1 MQNSS
6 HALKPNKNEKSIKSK
21 STKKRKIRIKTK
33 IIKIRNGTIKNKNT
47 LLMNKPLYLYTDKK
61 TFLLLQRTYYLK
73 ELQKTE
79 TLINNEK
86 FKEEKFNLTNDEFKR
101 LVSEFN
107 NLLNL
112 QNSWMCVEDLLKSLQ
127 LQNKIINI
135 LKIFIINQIKENKAE
150 FKGN

>member
-6 HALKPNKNEKSIKSK
+6 HALKPKEKSIKSK

-112 QNSWMCVEDLLKSLQ
+112 QNSWICVEDLLKSLQ

-135 LKIFIINQIKENKAE
+135 LKIFIINQIEEK
-150 FKGN
+150 

>member
-6 HALKPNKNEKSIKSK
+6 HALRQKKNKNSIKSK

-33 IIKIRNGTIKNKNT
+33 IIKIKNEAIKDKNA
-47 LLMNKPLYLYTDKK
+47 LLVNKPAYLYTDKK
-61 TFLLLQRTYYLK
+61 AFLLLQRTYYLQK
-73 ELQKTE
+73 LKKTE

-86 FKEEKFNLTNDEFKR
+86 YLEEKFNLTNDEFKR
-101 LVSEFN
+101 LISEFN

-112 QNSWMCVEDLLKSLQ
+112 QNSWVCVEDLLKSLQ

-135 LKIFIINQIKENKAE
+135 LKIFIINQIEDK
-150 FKGN
+150 

>member
-6 HALKPNKNEKSIKSK
+6 HALRQKKNENSIKSK

-33 IIKIRNGTIKNKNT
+33 IIKIKNEAIKDKNA
-47 LLMNKPLYLYTDKK
+47 LLVNKPAYLYTDKK
-61 TFLLLQRTYYLK
+61 TFLLLQRTYYLQK
-73 ELQKTE
+73 LKKTE

-86 FKEEKFNLTNDEFKR
+86 YLEEKFNLTNDEYKR
-101 LVSEFN
+101 LISEFN

-112 QNSWMCVEDLLKSLQ
+112 QNSWVCVEDLLKSLQ

-135 LKIFIINQIKENKAE
+135 LKIFIINQIEDK
-150 FKGN
+150 

>member
-6 HALKPNKNEKSIKSK
+6 HALRQKKNKNWIKSK

-33 IIKIRNGTIKNKNT
+33 IIKIKNEAIKDKNA
-47 LLMNKPLYLYTDKK
+47 LLVNKPAYLYTDKK
-61 TFLLLQRTYYLK
+61 TFLLLQRTYYLQK
-73 ELQKTE
+73 LKKTE

-86 FKEEKFNLTNDEFKR
+86 YLEEKFNLTNDEFKR

-112 QNSWMCVEDLLKSLQ
+112 QNSWVCVEDLLKSLQ

-135 LKIFIINQIKENKAE
+135 LKIFIINQIEDK
-150 FKGN
+150 

>member
-6 HALKPNKNEKSIKSK
+6 HALKPKKNEKSIKSK

-112 QNSWMCVEDLLKSLQ
+112 QNSWICVEDLLKSLQ

-135 LKIFIINQIKENKAE
+135 LKIFIINQIEEK
-150 FKGN
+150 

>member
-1 MQNSS
+1 MQNSL
-6 HALKPNKNEKSIKSK
+6 HPLKLKKNEKSVKSK

-33 IIKIRNGTIKNKNT
+33 IIKIRNEAIKGKNT
-47 LLMNKPLYLYTDKK
+47 LLVNKPLYLYTDKK
-61 TFLLLQRTYYLK
+61 TFLLLKRTYYLQ
-73 ELQKTE
+73 ELKKTE

-86 FKEEKFNLTNDEFKR
+86 FMEEKINLTNDEFKR

-112 QNSWMCVEDLLKSLQ
+112 QNSWICVEDLLKSLQ

-135 LKIFIINQIKENKAE
+135 LKIFIINKIEEK
-150 FKGN
+150 

>member
-1 MQNSS
+1 MQNSL
-6 HALKPNKNEKSIKSK
+6 HALRTKKNENWIKSK

-33 IIKIRNGTIKNKNT
+33 IIKIKNEAIKDKNA
-47 LLMNKPLYLYTDKK
+47 LLVNKPAYLYDKK
-61 TFLLLQRTYYLK
+61 TFLLLQRTYYLQK
-73 ELQKTE
+73 LKKTE

-86 FKEEKFNLTNDEFKR
+86 YLEEKFNLTNDEFKR

-112 QNSWMCVEDLLKSLQ
+112 QNSWVCVEDLLKSLQ

-135 LKIFIINQIKENKAE
+135 LKIFIINQIEDK
-150 FKGN
+150 

>member
-6 HALKPNKNEKSIKSK
+6 HALKPKKDEKSIKSK

-112 QNSWMCVEDLLKSLQ
+112 QNSWICVEDLLKSLQ

-135 LKIFIINQIKENKAE
+135 LKIFIINQIEEK
-150 FKGN
+150 

>member
-6 HALKPNKNEKSIKSK
+6 HALKPKKNEKSIRSK

-112 QNSWMCVEDLLKSLQ
+112 QNSWICVEDLLRSLQ
-127 LQNKIINI
+127 IQNKIINI
-135 LKIFIINQIKENKAE
+135 LKIFIINQIEEK
-150 FKGN
+150 

>member
-6 HALKPNKNEKSIKSK
+6 HALKPKKDEKSIKSK

-61 TFLLLQRTYYLK
+61 TFLLLQRTYYLQ
-73 ELQKTE
+73 ELKKTE

-112 QNSWMCVEDLLKSLQ
+112 QNSWICVEDLLKSLQ

-135 LKIFIINQIKENKAE
+135 LKIFIINQIEEK
-150 FKGN
+150 

>member
-6 HALKPNKNEKSIKSK
+6 HALKPKKNEKSIISK

-112 QNSWMCVEDLLKSLQ
+112 QNSWICVEDLLKSLQ

-135 LKIFIINQIKENKAE
+135 LKIFIINQIEEK
-150 FKGN
+150 

>member
-6 HALKPNKNEKSIKSK
+6 HALRPKKNENWIKSK

-33 IIKIRNGTIKNKNT
+33 IIKIKNEAIKDKNA
-47 LLMNKPLYLYTDKK
+47 LLVNKPAYLYTDKK
-61 TFLLLQRTYYLK
+61 AFLLLQRTYYLQK
-73 ELQKTE
+73 LKKTE

-86 FKEEKFNLTNDEFKR
+86 YLEEKFNLTNDEFKR

-112 QNSWMCVEDLLKSLQ
+112 QNSWVCVEDLLKSLQ

-135 LKIFIINQIKENKAE
+135 LKIFIINQIEDK
-150 FKGN
+150 

>member
-6 HALKPNKNEKSIKSK
+6 HALRPKKNENWIKSK

-33 IIKIRNGTIKNKNT
+33 IIKIKNEAIKDKNA
-47 LLMNKPLYLYTDKK
+47 LLVNKPAYLYTDKK
-61 TFLLLQRTYYLK
+61 AFLLLQRTYYLQK
-73 ELQKTE
+73 LKKTE

-86 FKEEKFNLTNDEFKR
+86 YLEEKFNLTNDEFKR
-101 LVSEFN
+101 LISEFN

-112 QNSWMCVEDLLKSLQ
+112 QNSWVCVEDLLKSLQ

-135 LKIFIINQIKENKAE
+135 LKIFIINQIEDK
-150 FKGN
+150 

>member
-6 HALKPNKNEKSIKSK
+6 HALKPKKKEKSISSK

-33 IIKIRNGTIKNKNT
+33 IIKIKSEAPKDKNN

-73 ELQKTE
+73 ELKKTE

-86 FKEEKFNLTNDEFKR
+86 FMEEKFHLTNDEFKR

-112 QNSWMCVEDLLKSLQ
+112 QNSWVCVEDLLKSLQ
-127 LQNKIINI
+127 RRPS
-135 LKIFIINQIKENKAE
+135 
-150 FKGN
+150 

>member
-6 HALKPNKNEKSIKSK
+6 HALKPKKNEKSIKSK

-79 TLINNEK
+79 ILINNEK

-112 QNSWMCVEDLLKSLQ
+112 QNSWICVEDLLKSLQ

-135 LKIFIINQIKENKAE
+135 LKIFIINQIEEK
-150 FKGN
+150 

>member
-6 HALKPNKNEKSIKSK
+6 HALRPKKDENRIKSK

-33 IIKIRNGTIKNKNT
+33 IIKIKNEAIKDKNA
-47 LLMNKPLYLYTDKK
+47 LLVNKPAYLYDKK
-61 TFLLLQRTYYLK
+61 TFLLLQRTYYLQK
-73 ELQKTE
+73 LKKTE

-86 FKEEKFNLTNDEFKR
+86 YLEEKFNLTNDEFKR
-101 LVSEFN
+101 LISEFN

-112 QNSWMCVEDLLKSLQ
+112 QNSWVCVEDLLKSLQ

-135 LKIFIINQIKENKAE
+135 LKIFIINQIEDK
-150 FKGN
+150 

>member
-6 HALKPNKNEKSIKSK
+6 HALRPKKNENWIKSK

-33 IIKIRNGTIKNKNT
+33 IIKIKNEAIKDKNA
-47 LLMNKPLYLYTDKK
+47 LLVNKPAYLYTDKK
-61 TFLLLQRTYYLK
+61 TFLLLQRTYYLQK
-73 ELQKTE
+73 LKKTE

-86 FKEEKFNLTNDEFKR
+86 YLEEKFNLTNDEFKR
-101 LVSEFN
+101 LISEFN

-112 QNSWMCVEDLLKSLQ
+112 QNSWVCVEDLLKSLQ

-135 LKIFIINQIKENKAE
+135 LKIYIYNKSNR
-150 FKGN
+150 G

>member
-6 HALKPNKNEKSIKSK
+6 HALRPKKDENWIKSK

-33 IIKIRNGTIKNKNT
+33 IIKIKNEAIKDKNA
-47 LLMNKPLYLYTDKK
+47 LLVKKPAYLYTDKK
-61 TFLLLQRTYYLK
+61 TFLLLQRTYYLQK
-73 ELQKTE
+73 LKKTE

-86 FKEEKFNLTNDEFKR
+86 YREEKFNLTNDEFKR

-112 QNSWMCVEDLLKSLQ
+112 QNSWVCVEDLLKSLQ

-135 LKIFIINQIKENKAE
+135 LKIFIINQIEDK
-150 FKGN
+150 